1 MDEDELSRRIEEM
14 AAASRNRRGYALS
27 SDELTQKI
35 KEIADRRVGP
45 KLSYEELTQRIK
57 EIARRG
63 GSSEYRDTDN
73 EEK

>member
-1 MDEDELSRRIEEM
+1 MTDKDELSRRIEEM

-27 SDELTQKI
+27 SDELTH
-35 KEIADRRVGP
+35 
-45 KLSYEELTQRIK
+45 RIK

-63 GSSEYRDTDN
+63 ASSEGPPADN